1 MENLEIIETAAAA
14 AREKKAE
21 EIVALDLR
29 GLSSIAD
36 YFLICGGSNPRQV
49 AAIAEEID
57 ASLRRSGCRPL
68 RTEGLSEGRWV
79 VMDFGGVLVHVFH
92 REAREYYSLES
103 LWGDAG
109 RLEYGEP
116 GNPNRTEFQE
126 GEGG

>member
-1 MENLEIIETAAAA
+1 MENLQIIETAAAA

-57 ASLRRSGCRPL
+57 ASLRRSGCRPI
-68 RTEGLSEGRWV
+68 RTEGLSEARWV
-79 VMDFGGVLVHVFH
+79 VLDFGGVLVHVFH
-92 REAREYYSLES
+92 REAREYYSLET

-109 RLEYGEP
+109 RLGDGGS
-116 GNPNRTEFQE
+116 GNPTPAGDLE
-126 GEGG
+126 GDGK

>member
-1 MENLEIIETAAAA
+1 MENLEIIETAVEA

-21 EIVALDLR
+21 EIVSLDLR

-36 YFLICGGSNPRQV
+36 YFLICGGTNPRQV

-68 RTEGLSEGRWV
+68 RTEGLAEARWV

-92 REAREYYSLES
+92 RESREHYSLET

-109 RLEYGEP
+109 RLDYGGPE
-116 GNPNRTEFQE
+116 NPPRAGLQE
-126 GEGG
+126 GEGE

>member
-1 MENLEIIETAAAA
+1 MENLEIIEAAAEA

-49 AAIAEEID
+49 AAIAEGIE
-57 ASLRRSGCRPL
+57 AALRRSGCRPL
-68 RTEGLSEGRWV
+68 RTEGLSEARWV

-92 REAREYYSLES
+92 RESREYYSLES

-109 RLEYGEP
+109 RLDCGGLEDPPRAGL
-116 GNPNRTEFQE
+116 QE